1 MGHFLPV
8 KQRIQHKRCTLA
20 FKIVNGHAPEYL
32 ADMVSLFVPGRQL
45 RVGRDDLMLE
55 TTNQVNTI
63 DGKLSLTWN
72 LLPRDLRCVKNEQ
85 TFKKQLKTFFFKE
98 AFDM

>member
-1 MGHFLPV
+1 MAHFLPV
-8 KQRIQHKRCTLA
+8 KQQIQYKLCTLV

-32 ADMVSLFVPGRQL
+32 ADVVSLFVPGRQL

-63 DGKLSLTWN
+63 GVKLSLTWN
-72 LLPRDLRCVKNEQ
+72 LLSRDLRSVKPEQ
-85 TFKKQLKTFFFKE
+85 TLKKKTKNVFQRSI
-98 AFDM
+98 

>member
-1 MGHFLPV
+1 MQSYDFVRKHEHITLYLRMAHFLPI
-8 KQRIQHKRCTLA
+8 KQRIQYRHCTQA

-32 ADMVSLFVPGRQL
+32 ADMVSLFVSGRQL

-63 DGKLSLTWN
+63 VGKLSLTWT
-72 LLPRDLRCVKNEQ
+72 LIPS
-85 TFKKQLKTFFFKE
+85 
-98 AFDM
+98 

>member
-1 MGHFLPV
+1 MAQSLPV
-8 KQRIQHKRCTLA
+8 KQRTRYKLCTLA

-32 ADMVSLFVPGRQL
+32 EDMESLFVPGRQL
-45 RVGRDDLMLE
+45 RVGRNDLMLE

-63 DGKLSLTWN
+63 CGNLSLTWN

-85 TFKKQLKTFFFKE
+85 TFKNN
-98 AFDM
+98 